1 MARSLI
7 EVSCPACSSFCSVDD
22 RASTRADW
30 AKAANSAQAN
40 AMRKAIPAFPTFA
53 WRSMPESG
61 AISATIAGGTVR
73 AAAGADRAPRDRGAD
88 RARLRHGTPGEG
100 GEGRNRLPHR
110 VRLRAVRGFRPVRA
124 RRRAIVHAAEAG
136 AGRAAHLDERARH
149 RGRDPQRRAAL
160 PGDPGCVRSAG
171 GAALPAPRR
180 ALGGRAGLVPS
191 RPREGTRSLPGG
203 RGGPAPGRHRQ
214 PARRIHR
221 AAAELPPGGSRG
233 PRAPRSGRGPCLA
246 GVSALGRRP
255 QAGGRVRFLFALG
268 RGDDGLRG
276 RGGGRR
282 AHAARADRHALRLG
296 LPAAGLEDR
305 DGRRSVVA
313 RILVVAALL
322 CTAAV
327 AQQRPQPLTL
337 DEAVKLALQR
347 NTDLQRQILL
357 SLSAE
362 QDRIIARSA
371 VLPHADF
378 NASIAAN
385 RQGAGTVVVSGVG
398 FPQPTSNYSTTAVG
412 LNLSQLI
419 FDGGKWW
426 NNISAANLGLAA
438 SEAQVDE
445 QRLQITYLVEQRFY
459 ELVRAQRQLQVF
471 TEAATRSRD
480 QANYTQRLF
489 EGGRATQADVYA
501 ARANRDNDEVLR
513 LGQERVVEL
522 ARSDLSTAIGLDPGS
537 PLSVSEPQNMM
548 STPAQPPRL
557 PDAISRALDSRPSL
571 KAFALT
577 TEQSR
582 KLFSAAKGDYWPTVS
597 VVVQWSRS
605 TTETHPFFAE

>member
-88 RARLRHGTPGEG
+88 RARLRHGAPGEG
-100 GEGRNRLPHR
+100 GEGRNRLPHC

-124 RRRAIVHAAEAG
+124 RRRAIIHAAEAG
-136 AGRAAHLDERARH
+136 AGRAAHLDERAGH
-149 RGRDPQRRAAL
+149 RGRDAQRRAPL
-160 PGDPGCVRSAG
+160 PGDPGGDRSPG

-180 ALGGRAGLVPS
+180 ALGGGAGLVPP
-191 RPREGTRSLPGG
+191 RPRERTGRLPGG

-214 PARRIHR
+214 PARRIHG
-221 AAAELPPGGSRG
+221 AAADLAPGGSRG
-233 PRAPRSGRGPCLA
+233 PRASRSGRGARLA
-246 GVSALGRRP
+246 GTSALGRRP
-255 QAGGRVRFLFALG
+255 QAGGCVRFLFALG
-268 RGDDGLRG
+268 RGDDGLRC

-282 AHAARADRHALRLG
+282 AHAARAGRHALRLG
-296 LPAAGLEDR
+296 LPAAGR
-305 DGRRSVVA
+305 QRRNARRSVVA
-313 RILVVAALL
+313 RVLILAALL
-322 CTAAV
+322 STAAV
-327 AQQRPQPLTL
+327 AQQQPLTL

-362 QDRIIARSA
+362 QDKVIARSA
-371 VLPHADF
+371 ILPTVDF
-378 NASIAAN
+378 NASIGAT
-385 RQGAGTVVVSGVG
+385 RQGSGSVVVQGVS
-398 FPQPTSNYSTTAVG
+398 FPQAAAVYSTGRAALSV
-412 LNLSQLI
+412 SQLI

-426 NNISAANLGLAA
+426 NNLSAANLGLEA
-438 SEAQVDE
+438 SRVQVDE

-459 ELVRAQRQLQVF
+459 ELVRAQRQLQVLGD
-471 TEAATRSRD
+471 AAVRSRD
-480 QANYTQRLF
+480 QATYTQRLF

-501 ARANRDNDEVLR
+501 ARANRDNDEVAR
-513 LGQERVVEL
+513 LGQERAVEL
-522 ARSDLSTAIGLDPGS
+522 ARADLSTVVGLDPGA
-537 PLSVSEPQNMM
+537 PLRVTEPQ
-548 STPAQPPRL
+548 
-557 PDAISRALDSRPSL
+557 
-571 KAFALT
+571 
-577 TEQSR
+577 
-582 KLFSAAKGDYWPTVS
+582 
-597 VVVQWSRS
+597 
-605 TTETHPFFAE
+605 